1 MNDYLF
7 HNLPLPGNLN
17 KNVRH
22 PRGPRCLCCTA
33 ILLFKWLLF
42 QLCWVPY
49 WYWLLCCARHECL
62 RQSSPFS
69 TRTCTR
75 NADPFA
81 PPPPLKPSLPSL
93 PYQIIPTRLAC
104 MKDRLSNNDEDEM
117 LAMRDYSPSPYLTLP
132 SFLQV
137 LVGIRHEVQRRNILV
152 PNSVWGAQANSRE
165 FAI

>member
-1 MNDYLF
+1 MSLLHCYIVVQVVTFSVVLGTVLILTF
-7 HNLPLPGNLN
+7 ML
-17 KNVRH
+17 
-22 PRGPRCLCCTA
+22 CTA
-33 ILLFKWLLF
+33 RMSKTVFSF
-42 QLCWVPY
+42 QYSYLYPQCRP
-49 WYWLLCCARHECL
+49 L
-62 RQSSPFS
+62 R
-69 TRTCTR
+69 
-75 NADPFA
+75 

-152 PNSVWGAQANSRE
+152 PNSV
-165 FAI
+165 